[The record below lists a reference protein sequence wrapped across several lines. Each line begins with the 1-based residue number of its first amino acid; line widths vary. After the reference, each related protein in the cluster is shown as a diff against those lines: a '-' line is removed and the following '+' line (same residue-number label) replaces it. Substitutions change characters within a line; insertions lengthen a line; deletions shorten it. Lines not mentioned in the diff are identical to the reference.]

1 MSSLIGMLLVFII
14 ILALMFGS
22 LCSIAGEEKK
32 GNTIVVNCITAI
44 VLYMLVIELFNTS
57 LPNSGIFTSGI
68 PLINSVER
76 VGSVKNLILD
86 RPGIFAIDFVE
97 LVALTLMINWVST
110 LFSFDQSNFTS
121 KIISR
126 IIIVLGG
133 VIGYGFLMDFVR
145 ENIVI
150 KWCVY
155 AVECI
160 ITGGSI
166 LYTPIMLV
174 SFITGL
180 KTDNVALVYFMEQLP
195 KTSIGKAISASI
207 SSSVL
212 FIVFLIV
219 LETQY
224 GSVCTI
230 LNGVL
235 ESMESLGAVV
245 VMIMGIYI
253 VINSIKK
260 KG

>member
-1 MSSLIGMLLVFII
+1 MLNMISTLLVFVIA
-14 ILALMFGS
+14 LAFLFGG
-22 LCSIAGEEKK
+22 LCTITGEEKK
-32 GNTIVVNCITAI
+32 GNTIVVNCITAMI
-44 VLYMLVIELFNTS
+44 LYILVIQLFNGG
-57 LPNSGIFTSGI
+57 LPTGSFFEAGI
-68 PLINSVER
+68 PLINNVEKA
-76 VGSVKNLILD
+76 GSVKVYIANS
-86 RPGIFAIDFVE
+86 PGFFAIDFVE

-110 LFSFDQSNFTS
+110 LFTFDQSNFTS

-145 ENIVI
+145 ENVVI

-166 LYTPIMLV
+166 LYTPIMLA